1 MRRRLGNSFP
11 VRSIVAF
18 FEDFSFRILTMVPA
32 KNRKR
37 AA

>member
-1 MRRRLGNSFP
+1 MRRRLANSFP

-32 KNRKR
+32 TK
-37 AA
+37 